1 MITEKDS
8 LKEIK
13 LKELVTLLLEQHYAE
28 FIIKT
33 GINKALKT
41 NQSKLR
47 NVKEQEKN
55 KILSFILTF
64 NLNIP
69 KTLPIFKQTME
80 NLKTS
85 DRMRNALTSSNLL
98 TASEKHQT

>member
-41 NQSKLR
+41 NHSKLR

-98 TASEKHQT
+98 TASENHQT